1 MSLRWH
7 AAVVDC
13 HDVHAQS
20 RWWAGVLGWR
30 IAGED
35 GYGVVTVVP
44 PEQGTGL
51 MFQPVPEGHPL
62 RNRLYLALDPD
73 GDQAAEISRLQ
84 AMGAKVV
91 AVGEG
96 EVDWVIMQDPEGN
109 GFSVLGP
116 RSERP
121 RG

>member
-13 HDVHAQS
+13 HDVPAQS
-20 RWWAGVLGWR
+20 RWWAGVLRWR
-30 IAGED
+30 IAEED
-35 GYGVVTVVP
+35 AYGVVTVVP
-44 PEQGTGL
+44 PDGGTGL
-51 MFQPVPEGHPL
+51 MFQPVPAGYPL

-73 GDQAAEISRLQ
+73 GGQAAEIARLE
-84 AMGAKVV
+84 ALGAEVV

-96 EVDWVIMQDPEGN
+96 DVDWVIMADPEGN

-116 RSERP
+116 R
-121 RG
+121 G